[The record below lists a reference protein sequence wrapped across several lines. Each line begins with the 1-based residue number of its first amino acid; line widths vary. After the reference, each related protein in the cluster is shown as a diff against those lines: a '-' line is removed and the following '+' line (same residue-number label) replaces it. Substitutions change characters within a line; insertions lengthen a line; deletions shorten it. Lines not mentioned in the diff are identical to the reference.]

1 MEWRDAQNVQRQEDW
16 VKRLIPL
23 AKDPPNRLPRFTYCI
38 YVDKKCL
45 NTLPAFAEKFPPPHD
60 FAPLPPALVV
70 ALVDGDYDE
79 SQYVCGG
86 ARAEPDERGQ
96 YPEID
101 GRTCKYV
108 GWQYMDV
115 NCLANQYDKLDSRR
129 MDGRTYK
136 RPPMIAPLGY
146 DMMTENGVQE
156 NA

>member
-1 MEWRDAQNVQRQEDW
+1 MKQ
-16 VKRLIPL
+16 LIPM

-45 NTLPAFAEKFPPPHD
+45 NTLPAFAERFPRAHR
-60 FAPLPPALVV
+60 FAPRPPALVV

-79 SQYVCGG
+79 SLYVSGG

-101 GRTCKYV
+101 GRNCKYV
-108 GWQYMDV
+108 GWQYVDV
-115 NCLANQYDKLDSRR
+115 SCLATQYDKLDSRR

-136 RPPMIAPLGY
+136 RPPTIAPLGY
-146 DMMTENGVQE
+146 DVVTENGVQE
-156 NA
+156 DA